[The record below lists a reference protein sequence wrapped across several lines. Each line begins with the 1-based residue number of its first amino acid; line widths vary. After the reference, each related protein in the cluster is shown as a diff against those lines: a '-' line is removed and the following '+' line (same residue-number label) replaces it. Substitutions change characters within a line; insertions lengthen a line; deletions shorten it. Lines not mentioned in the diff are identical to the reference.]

1 MSKAVTA
8 KSSGRTGERAQKPQ
22 SDRSVDENN
31 AEDVEDLQRLPTPVI
46 YEIVRRE
53 GEEEMQRPITSL
65 WWSGIAAG
73 LSMSFSL
80 LAQGVLFAHLPDTPW
95 RPLIYSFGYTFGFL
109 IVVLGRQQL
118 FTENTITVVLP
129 VIADFTLKNIRALA
143 RMWAVVFLANM
154 VGALIAALFLTYAPI
169 VKPEV
174 LSAMLT
180 ISHHMLD
187 NDFWTMLCKGIG
199 AGFLIAAMVWII
211 PSAEGA
217 KFLVIMAITYLVAIA
232 EFGHIVA
239 GSVEAFLSIL
249 NGDAGVLK
257 TLTGF
262 TIPVLAG
269 NIIGGTLLVSVISYA
284 QVKDEI

>member
-1 MSKAVTA
+1 MAKTVTT
-8 KSSGRTGERAQKPQ
+8 KRPVHTDHGTKKPSPRQ
-22 SDRSVDENN
+22 GSPNENS
-31 AEDVEDLQRLPTPVI
+31 EDVEERQRLSTPVI
-46 YEIVRRE
+46 YEIVRSE

-80 LAQGVLFAHLPDTPW
+80 LAQGVLLAHLPDTPW

-129 VIADFTLKNIRALA
+129 VIADLTLKNLKVLG
-143 RMWAVVFLANM
+143 RMWAVVLLANM
-154 VGALIAALFLTYAPI
+154 VGTFIAALFFTLAPL
-169 VKPEV
+169 VKPDV
-174 LSAMLT
+174 LNAMLT
-180 ISHHMLD
+180 ISHHMLE
-187 NDFWTMLCKGIG
+187 NDFWTMLSKGIG

-217 KFLVIMAITYLVAIA
+217 KFLVILSITYLVAIA

-239 GSVEAFLSIL
+239 GSVESFLSIL
-249 NGDAGVLK
+249 NGQANAWQVV
-257 TLTGF
+257 TGF
-262 TIPVLAG
+262 TIPVLIG

>member
-1 MSKAVTA
+1 MSRTEHA
-8 KSSGRTGERAQKPQ
+8 KSSSPSRTGNRSAEREN
-22 SDRSVDENN
+22 RRDEK
-31 AEDVEDLQRLPTPVI
+31 AEDVEERQRLPTPVI

-53 GEEEMQRPITSL
+53 GEEEMKRPLTSL

-80 LAQGVLFAHLPDTPW
+80 LAQGVLLSHLPDTPW
-95 RPLIYSFGYTFGFL
+95 RPLITSFGYTFGFL

-129 VIADFTLKNIRALA
+129 VIADFTAKNVKSLG

-154 VGALIAALFLTYAPI
+154 VGTFIAALFLSHAPLI
-169 VKPEV
+169 SPDV
-174 LSAMLT
+174 LDAMLT
-180 ISHHMLD
+180 LSHHMLS
-187 NDFWTMLCKGIG
+187 NDFWTMLSKGIG

-217 KFLVIMAITYLVAIA
+217 KFHVILAITYLVAIA
-232 EFGHIVA
+232 EFGHIVV

-249 NGDAGVLK
+249 NGQAGLFECF
-257 TLTGF
+257 TGF

-284 QVKDEI
+284 QVKDEM

>member
-1 MSKAVTA
+1 MSRTEHA
-8 KSSGRTGERAQKPQ
+8 KSSSPSRTGNRSAEREN
-22 SDRSVDENN
+22 RRDEK
-31 AEDVEDLQRLPTPVI
+31 AEDVEERQRLPTPVI

-53 GEEEMQRPITSL
+53 GEEEMKRPLTSL

-80 LAQGVLFAHLPDTPW
+80 LAQGVLLSHLPDTPW
-95 RPLIYSFGYTFGFL
+95 RPLITSFGYTFGFL

-129 VIADFTLKNIRALA
+129 VIADFTAKNVKSLG

-154 VGALIAALFLTYAPI
+154 VGTFIAALFLSHAPLI
-169 VKPEV
+169 SPDV
-174 LSAMLT
+174 LDAMLT
-180 ISHHMLD
+180 LSHHMLS
-187 NDFWTMLCKGIG
+187 NDFWTMLSKGIG

-217 KFLVIMAITYLVAIA
+217 KFHVILAITYLVAIA
-232 EFGHIVA
+232 EFGHIVV

-249 NGDAGVLK
+249 NGQAGL
-257 TLTGF
+257 LECFTGF

-284 QVKDEI
+284 QVKDEM